1 MNRKIL
7 ISLMILLVILPISST
22 DIFVASLPTMMQDL
36 HCNISN
42 ISYTLSG
49 YIVGFSLSILVSGT
63 LSDIFGR
70 KPILLITAIIYAF
83 SSLSMSI
90 ASNLPLLIFLRIL
103 QGIGGGGGFVIARL
117 IVKDY
122 FHSKEQLNIL
132 SMLSTGNAIAPALA
146 PQIGNFVA
154 QHFGWHSCFLVTSM
168 MSILS
173 IFLIIIFLRETLTEK
188 NEYNPIKNLPFSLF
202 NAFKSKQFIGYTL
215 LIGLAWSAYFI
226 FIGLSSFYF
235 QNAANYTAKQF
246 SYIIML
252 VTCGY
257 LIGTNMTRYLN
268 NKGYCIIKILLIA
281 VQICVLS
288 AVVFAISILSNYYI
302 AAVLSMFVLRL
313 GIGIIMPTAQLGAMR
328 IYKTNTGWYMGCLFF
343 VEFLISGVLLSIASH
358 IEEFHIGYGILSII
372 SSCIAGLIFSYKL
385 IKK

>member
-7 ISLMILLVILPISST
+7 ISVMILLVILPISST
-22 DIFVASLPTMMQDL
+22 DIFVASLPTMMRDL
-36 HCNISN
+36 QCNISN

-49 YIVGFSLSILVSGT
+49 YIVGFSLSILVSGA

-70 KPILLITAIIYAF
+70 KPILLITAIIYAL
-83 SSLSMSI
+83 SSLAMSMAES
-90 ASNLPLLIFLRIL
+90 LPMLIFLRIL

-122 FHSKEQLNIL
+122 FYSKEQLNIL
-132 SMLSTGNAIAPALA
+132 SMLSTGNAIAPAIA

-173 IFLIIIFLRETLTEK
+173 IIMILTFLKETLTEK
-188 NEYNPIKNLPFSLF
+188 NEYNPLINLPFSLF
-202 NAFKSKQFIGYTL
+202 KAFHSRQFIGYTL

-235 QNAANYTAKQF
+235 QNVAYYTAKQF
-246 SYIIML
+246 SYVIIM

-257 LIGTNMTRYLN
+257 LIGTNMTRYFN
-268 NKGYCIIKILLIA
+268 NKGYCIIEILLIA
-281 VQICVLS
+281 IKICVFS
-288 AVVFAISILSNYYI
+288 TIVFVISILAHYYI
-302 AAVLSMFVLRL
+302 AVVLSMFLLRL

-328 IYKTNTGWYMGCLFF
+328 IYNTNIGWYMGCLFF
-343 VEFLISGVLLSIASH
+343 IEFLISGLLLSIAGH
-358 IEEFHIGYGILSII
+358 LEELQLGYGILSII
-372 SSCIAGLIFSYKL
+372 SSCIIGLIFGYKL